1 MASLGGYGSGSVPSH
16 SVVSYKNVTLQNL
29 LPKRYHSHCIGNQKL
44 WRLPP
49 VNVTNE
55 GKEVQVKK
63 LIQEHGLDD
72 DEYIVVDP
80 QNPVPN
86 PELGPLERRVSITF
100 EEGLAMEEVD
110 QEAMNYWFTEPAQGW
125 ATGKSKLKKT
135 KSIPL
140 EDDID
145 DFRKVDSSVGER
157 KVLDDLNKGDL
168 LCGIVTEQLLHHGLR
183 VDVNAEADALI
194 PIKGVDLW
202 RNLERRGLV
211 PEIGQSIEVEVH
223 AIRSDPV
230 FRFPLQVIPRN
241 EALASSIPPP
251 EAHKP
256 PLDLRDVPVSR
267 YDEIAKMSGRDW
279 GHQKVLVTPADL
291 DINDAFGAEDD
302 IEITEEELQIYDSVL
317 ASLEL

>member
-1 MASLGGYGSGSVPSH
+1 MASMGGYGSGSVPSQT
-16 SVVSYKNVTLQNL
+16 VVSCKNVTQHNI
-29 LPKRYHSHCIGNQKL
+29 LPKKCNSSRIGNQKL

-72 DEYIVVDP
+72 DDYIVVDP

-100 EEGLAMEEVD
+100 EEGLALDEVD

-125 ATGKSKLKKT
+125 ATGKSKLKKM

-145 DFRKVDSSVGER
+145 DFRKVDTSVGDR
-157 KVLDDLNKGDL
+157 KDLGDLNKGDL

-183 VDVNAEADALI
+183 VDVRAEADALI
-194 PIKGVDLW
+194 PIQGVDLW
-202 RNLERRGLV
+202 RNLEKKGLV

-241 EALASSIPPP
+241 EKLASAIPPP

-291 DINDAFGAEDD
+291 DTNDGFGAEED
-302 IEITEEELQIYDSVL
+302 IEVTEEELQMYDSIL
-317 ASLEL
+317 ANLDL

>member
-1 MASLGGYGSGSVPSH
+1 MGGYGSGSVPSQNI
-16 SVVSYKNVTLQNL
+16 VSYKNVTQHNI
-29 LPKRYHSHCIGNQKL
+29 LPKKYNSSRTGNQKL

-72 DEYIVVDP
+72 DEYIIVDP

-100 EEGLAMEEVD
+100 EEGLALDEVD

-140 EDDID
+140 EDDVD
-145 DFRKVDSSVGER
+145 DFRKVDTSVGDR
-157 KVLDDLNKGDL
+157 KVLGDLNKGDL

-183 VDVNAEADALI
+183 VDVRAEADALI
-194 PIKGVDLW
+194 PIQGVDLW
-202 RNLERRGLV
+202 RNLEKRGLV

-241 EALASSIPPP
+241 EKLASSIPPP

-291 DINDAFGAEDD
+291 DTNDGFGAQEDT
-302 IEITEEELQIYDSVL
+302 EVTEEELQMYDSIL
-317 ASLEL
+317 ANLDL